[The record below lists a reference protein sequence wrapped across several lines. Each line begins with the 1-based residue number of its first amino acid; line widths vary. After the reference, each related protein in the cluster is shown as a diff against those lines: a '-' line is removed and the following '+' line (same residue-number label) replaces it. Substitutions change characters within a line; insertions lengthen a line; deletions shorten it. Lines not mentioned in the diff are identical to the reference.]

1 MGETSSTLNRIRK
14 LKNRTQNGFSCFMPR
29 RNFNVQPKVLVFAQ
43 CKTDFSWNC
52 VLILLELYGSH
63 IRLHATTDDYD
74 NIKKIGDKN
83 ILKYLNKL
91 LFVHKIDL
99 SSEVSTDETWNEI
112 VKMEGR
118 VDVLGELTV
127 LFSYSITRIFLYES
141 PCKKLKSQIAK
152 T

>member
-14 LKNRTQNGFSCFMPR
+14 LKNRTRNGFSCFMPR

-43 CKTDFSWNC
+43 CKTDFVWNC
-52 VLILLELYGSH
+52 ALILLELYGSH

-83 ILKYLNKL
+83 MLKYLNKL

-99 SSEVSTDETWNEI
+99 SSEVSTEETWNEI

-127 LFSYSITRIFLYES
+127 FYSVILITSIFY
-141 PCKKLKSQIAK
+141 KKLLIRNSSL
-152 T
+152 